1 MVLEYIHQFGFVQT
15 NHIIIY
21 HGLAHHLINITEGT
35 GERLSLNKIGNIAAL
50 LLLTLLINRDELE
63 FSLIPLI
70 IIIHIAEE
78 DFAVASLADTAHL
91 QLAAYIN
98 RHLIDDSALSLGKA
112 QSIYYVCFRNNL
124 F

>member
-1 MVLEYIHQFGFVQT
+1 MLEYIHQFGFVQT

-50 LLLTLLINRDELE
+50 LLLTLLINCDELE

-78 DFAVASLADTAHL
+78 DFAVAS
-91 QLAAYIN
+91 I
-98 RHLIDDSALSLGKA
+98 
-112 QSIYYVCFRNNL
+112 VF
-124 F
+124 